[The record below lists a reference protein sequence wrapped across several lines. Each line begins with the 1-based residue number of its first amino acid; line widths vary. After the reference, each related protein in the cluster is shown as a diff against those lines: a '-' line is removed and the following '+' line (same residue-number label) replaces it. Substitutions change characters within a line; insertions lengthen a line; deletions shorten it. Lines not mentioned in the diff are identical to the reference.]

1 MKRLLCVLMVMVMVV
16 LMVPTIAGA
25 NEINDISVSPADGGT
40 ASGRVTWIVNYDPID
55 IGDGEGEY
63 TKPKASTDITWK
75 LSAQA
80 NPGYKF
86 VRWVATGTNDGEPF
100 EMTWSES
107 QWTGNNPRIEGEVS
121 IQKVTAYFEKE
132 APAEPE
138 PIVVVEEE
146 PHVHSEKWVSGTP
159 PTCTSTGLTDGLMC
173 EWCGEV
179 LKAQTEIPKI
189 DHVYSMWVPNGSG
202 KHFASCLYCGN
213 KIDAAC
219 EKVQLPIKSTSGAA
233 VILCPVCGDCNG
245 ATTTAVKG
253 LKVGEGAPY
262 RGTLRVWN
270 IDAGDGNKYL
280 AVSFDRFGKIM
291 QPEGEVSVTLPDDL
305 KGTTAGVIGAN
316 GSVTPVQESNGTL
329 KLDFTSTPVVVLKG
343 N

>member
-1 MKRLLCVLMVMVMVV
+1 MKRLLCVLMVMVMAV
-16 LMVPTIAGA
+16 LMVPTAMAESMEDYCPCCKGA
-25 NEINDISVSPADGGT
+25 ELKFDSGGSYDGGDYKY
-40 ASGRVTWIVNYDPID
+40 TWFC
-55 IGDGEGEY
+55 
-63 TKPKASTDITWK
+63 TKCC
-75 LSAQA
+75 
-80 NPGYKF
+80 Y
-86 VRWVATGTNDGEPF
+86 RR
-100 EMTWSES
+100 
-107 QWTGNNPRIEGEVS
+107 WTGEVEAQPIKGMLECTPGDWEVVKEPTATEPGKKVRKCNNKKYEGGGVCGRILAEEEIPPLGTPEV
-121 IQKVTAYFEKE
+121 I
-132 APAEPE
+132 
-138 PIVVVEEE
+138 EE
-146 PHVHSEKWVSGTP
+146 PHVHAEEWVPGTP
-159 PTCTSTGLTDGLMC
+159 ATCTSTGLTDGSKC
-173 EWCGEV
+173 KWCGEV

-233 VILCPVCGDCNG
+233 ITLCPVCGDCNG
-245 ATTTAVKG
+245 ATATAVKG
-253 LKVGEGAPY
+253 SQVGEGAPY

-305 KGTTAGVIGAN
+305 KGTTAGVIGAD
-316 GSVTPVQESNGTL
+316 GSVKTVQESNGTL
-329 KLDFTSTPVVVLKG
+329 KLDFTGSQVVVLKV